1 MNSFPENVNC
11 VRLNATLRSR
21 AMTPPVANFMADCC
35 YLCGVVTSTVDYIP
49 PRGFFS
55 VPPVNI
61 IRIPACEA
69 CSQSVSLGEEYMRTT
84 LAAQGY
90 GNSLVAR
97 EVWEGAVQR
106 AFIHRP
112 QGLGARLVQALTTL
126 VIRTPTG
133 VIAGYLPGIKVDSAQ
148 ARRVLRKIS
157 RGLYFQDC
165 GKRLN
170 DDELI
175 LFRDEDARM
184 NFEMITRGW
193 PEVDMGE
200 GFRYR
205 SKYSI
210 EGGLIWF
217 EFYRTN
223 WWLAMTGDIARKYP
237 KR

>member
-1 MNSFPENVNC
+1 MA
-11 VRLNATLRSR
+11 R
-21 AMTPPVANFMADCC
+21 PVANFMADCC
-35 YLCGVVTSTVDYIP
+35 YLCGVVASTVVHIP

-55 VPPVNI
+55 VLPVNI

-69 CSQSVSLGEEYMRTT
+69 CNQSVSLDEEYMGTT

-97 EVWEGAVQR
+97 DVWEGAVQR
-106 AFIHRP
+106 SFIHRP
-112 QGLGARLVQALTTL
+112 QGLRARLVQALTTL
-126 VIRTPTG
+126 VIRTPAG
-133 VIAGYLPGIKVDSAQ
+133 VIAGYLPGIMVDGAQ

-157 RGLYFQDC
+157 KGLYFRDC

-175 LFRDEDARM
+175 LFRDEATKM
-184 NFEMITRGW
+184 NFEVITRGW

-223 WWLAMTGDIARKYP
+223 WWLAMTGDMARRYS

>member
-1 MNSFPENVNC
+1 
-11 VRLNATLRSR
+11 
-21 AMTPPVANFMADCC
+21 MTWPVANFMAHCC
-35 YLCGVVTSTVDYIP
+35 YLCGVVPSTVDHIP
-49 PRGFFS
+49 PRRFFS
-55 VPPVNI
+55 VLPVNI
-61 IRIPACEA
+61 IRIPVCEE
-69 CSQSVSLGEEYMRTT
+69 CNQSASLDEECMRTT

-97 EVWEGAVQR
+97 EVWEGAVQHS
-106 AFIHRP
+106 FIHRP
-112 QGLGARLVQALTTL
+112 TGLMARLVRALTTL
-126 VIRTPTG
+126 VIRAPAG
-133 VIAGYLPGIKVDSAQ
+133 VTAGYLPGIKVDGAQ
-148 ARRVLRKIS
+148 ARRVIRKIS
-157 RGLYFQDC
+157 KGLYFQDC

-170 DDELI
+170 DNELI
-175 LFRDEDARM
+175 LFRDEDTKM
-184 NFEMITRGW
+184 NFEVITRGW

-223 WWLAMTGDIARKYP
+223 WWLAMTGDMARRNA